1 MKYCAACCMAKDEDL
16 FLKEWIAYHYL
27 LGFEHF
33 IIYDDN
39 STIPIETLLCDWI
52 QTGKITVVNINQYRH
67 QNDIYNHCLKNFG
80 KDFRWIAFLDVDE
93 FVRIQCKRRTLN
105 GNISDQEDI
114 RVFLAEYEP
123 YAGLGINWRMFSS
136 NGHENT
142 PREPVIASYL
152 ECLGNDIHIKSIVQ
166 PSKVS
171 SAATP
176 HSFHTIEGE
185 FVVNPDHFPISNGFP
200 FTGPKTDRIAVNH
213 YYYKSRECFTRK
225 INRGNPTNITRSIE
239 EFNNQLSK
247 KTERDDSL
255 LPFVKD
261 VCLILDTGLNAYHT
275 QQHQDYDYTNILLNH
290 KSINFESKSSQEI
303 KEILTF
309 LSTISINSPG
319 LPNIQD
325 LQSSIWI
332 LRTKIALAKNNLE
345 LAKLY
350 IKQAVIFCDN
360 IEILELLIE
369 YYRKTGDISSLK
381 PSIQIM
387 KMFLNRVN
395 NV

>member
-1 MKYCAACCMAKDEDL
+1 MAKDEDL

-39 STIPIETLLCDWI
+39 STIRIETLLYDWI

-93 FVRIQCKRRTLN
+93 FVRIQCKGRTLN

-114 RVFLAEYEP
+114 RIFLAEYEP
-123 YAGLGINWRMFSS
+123 YAGLGINWRVFSS

-142 PREPVIASYL
+142 PREPVISSYL
-152 ECLGNDIHIKSIVQ
+152 ACLGNDIHIKSIVQ
-166 PSKVS
+166 PAKVS
-171 SAATP
+171 FAATP

-200 FTGPKTDRIAVNH
+200 FTSPKTDRIAVNH

-225 INRGNPTNITRSIE
+225 ISRGNPINITRSIE
-239 EFNNQLSK
+239 EFNKQLSK

-261 VCLILDTGLNAYHT
+261 VCLILDTGLSAYHK
-275 QQHQDYDYTNILLNH
+275 QQHQGYDDINILLNH
-290 KSINFESKSSQEI
+290 KSISFESKSNHEI
-303 KEILTF
+303 KKILTF
-309 LSTISINSPG
+309 LSRISIDTPVQ
-319 LPNIQD
+319 PNVQN

-332 LRTKIALAKNNLE
+332 IRTKIALAKNNLE

-350 IKQAVIFCDN
+350 IKQAVIYCDN

-369 YYRKTGDISSLK
+369 YYRKVGDISALKSSLE
-381 PSIQIM
+381 IM
-387 KMFLNRVN
+387 RMFLR
-395 NV
+395 